1 MEDVSN
7 LDGLHL
13 FAGKRIMFKRK
24 LFSLLIF
31 GVLLQFCFLGNVS
44 AQEYMLEPN
53 DQISIAFWQQ
63 PDLNSQ
69 VKIDADGRI
78 EIPVAGR
85 ITAAGLTA
93 SQLGI
98 KIVEKVSI
106 YNRNVTQALVTVLEY
121 GSKKIFVTGA
131 VQMPGP
137 YTFEYMPNVW
147 EAILQAGGPLES
159 AKLGQVTV
167 VRGGSTNG
175 QLISVDLKA
184 YFNTSDLSRLPE
196 LRPGDNINVP
206 GSVGGAAGANG
217 AAGAGAATG
226 GGSSGLFAKSSVVY
240 IYGQVVAPGAYE
252 FEEGADVLEAIVR
265 AGGPL
270 LTVRANG
277 NGPTVEPDM
286 EHVKLITTGSEGTVV
301 YEIDLDNYS
310 NEGVPHPLRLKAG
323 DTIYIPYKESYKKFT
338 ITATLGAA
346 ITGSVSILVSYFLL
360 EKVLRTDGN

>member
-1 MEDVSN
+1 
-7 LDGLHL
+7 
-13 FAGKRIMFKRK
+13 MFKRK
-24 LFSLLIF
+24 FFGFLLL
-31 GVLLQFCFLGNVS
+31 GALLQCCFLRQVS

-53 DQISIAFWQQ
+53 DRISISFWQQ
-63 PDLNSQ
+63 PDLNAE
-69 VKIDADGRI
+69 VKIDTDGRI

-85 ITAAGLTA
+85 ITAAGLTV

-106 YNRNVTQALVTVLEY
+106 YNRNVTQAVVTVLEY

-147 EAILQAGGPLES
+147 EAILQAGGPLET
-159 AKLGQVTV
+159 AKLDQVTI
-167 VRGGSTNG
+167 VRGGNTNG

-206 GSVGGAAGANG
+206 GAVGGVAGAGG
-217 AAGAGAATG
+217 AAGAGAGGG
-226 GGSSGLFAKSSVVY
+226 GGSLFTKSSVVY
-240 IYGQVVAPGAYE
+240 IYGQVVAPGVYE

-277 NGPTVEPDM
+277 NGPTVEPDL
-286 EHVKLITTGSEGTVV
+286 EHVKLITRGREGTVV
-301 YEIDLDNYS
+301 YEINLDNYS
-310 NEGVPHPLRLKAG
+310 NEGVPHPLPIKAG
-323 DTIYIPYKESYKKFT
+323 DTIYVPFKESYKKFT
-338 ITATLGAA
+338 ISTALAAA
-346 ITGSVSILVSYFLL
+346 INGSVSILITYFLL
-360 EKVLRTDGN
+360 EKILKTNNN